1 MSFQHLLRSSHRIP
15 SASIISHLAVSQGS
29 QDHTPSRLRA
39 SLHQGAAGQHLEG
52 NFDHWTNPPKR
63 EDLSSAGCGLY
74 WTLFCT
80 TVFLLSSTSY
90 SSPCSIQETEFVQG
104 SFGRTHLSHDYLF
117 LNSWARTFLRLQY
130 GFSKW
135 THSNVYKSEIS
146 ANRNLWGHPWPEEGM
161 ILQMNISLFHPWS
174 AQSSETLI
182 GFLKGSQ
189 RIKHQ
194 LWTKMAIS
202 ITHSYFTP
210 LIPHLGSLPS
220 HLTRFNLLRV
230 HTFISD
236 SELG

>member
-1 MSFQHLLRSSHRIP
+1 
-15 SASIISHLAVSQGS
+15 
-29 QDHTPSRLRA
+29 
-39 SLHQGAAGQHLEG
+39 
-52 NFDHWTNPPKR
+52 
-63 EDLSSAGCGLY
+63 
-74 WTLFCT
+74 
-80 TVFLLSSTSY
+80 
-90 SSPCSIQETEFVQG
+90 
-104 SFGRTHLSHDYLF
+104 
-117 LNSWARTFLRLQY
+117 
-130 GFSKW
+130 
-135 THSNVYKSEIS
+135 
-146 ANRNLWGHPWPEEGM
+146 M